1 MQRPLWLCSI
11 MVTSAEVRLTLL
23 GSDRKLYSTFSPPWI
38 FQGGWACVRV
48 TLQRCSPSDP
58 RVSLQPTLGF
68 RGFHWEHT
76 YTDREHQ
83 HTLFIFIL
91 ILIILILIIIPI
103 NSIIIINIICILMVF
118 ILITAILIIH
128 LLFIVFIDS
137 QNCPAQPPGIWGVG
151 GWTPVQAHCHS
162 YYDSEWCHSQT
173 QAASH
178 EDSLLIH
185 QAGQMEKPMVIHES
199 LHFLCCPAGL
209 RQLSPRFKSNYGAG
223 FCCFHRRRFHL
234 QRCLRFHPD
243 RAERWCK
250 SWEIL
255 LLHPLSR
262 SKDGRKWMGV
272 DQKEVRISG
281 TVPQLQVQIPDTSWW
296 WWWNG
301 FSLSC
306 RKKNLEPM
314 WFYRMF
320 LSINKG

>member
-38 FQGGWACVRV
+38 FQGGGACVRV

-151 GWTPVQAHCHS
+151 GGPLFKPIVTAIMTVSDVTVRPRQPHTRTPCLFTRQDKWRSPWLFMRACTSCVVQQVYVSSVPGSNLIMVQGSAVSTGGDFISNAACVFILTEPSDDANPEKSFCSIHS
-162 YYDSEWCHSQT
+162 VVPRMGGNEW
-173 QAASH
+173 
-178 EDSLLIH
+178 ELI
-185 QAGQMEKPMVIHES
+185 K
-199 LHFLCCPAGL
+199 
-209 RQLSPRFKSNYGAG
+209 
-223 FCCFHRRRFHL
+223 RR
-234 QRCLRFHPD
+234 
-243 RAERWCK
+243 W
-250 SWEIL
+250 
-255 LLHPLSR
+255 
-262 SKDGRKWMGV
+262 G
-272 DQKEVRISG
+272 
-281 TVPQLQVQIPDTSWW
+281 
-296 WWWNG
+296 
-301 FSLSC
+301 
-306 RKKNLEPM
+306 
-314 WFYRMF
+314 
-320 LSINKG
+320 